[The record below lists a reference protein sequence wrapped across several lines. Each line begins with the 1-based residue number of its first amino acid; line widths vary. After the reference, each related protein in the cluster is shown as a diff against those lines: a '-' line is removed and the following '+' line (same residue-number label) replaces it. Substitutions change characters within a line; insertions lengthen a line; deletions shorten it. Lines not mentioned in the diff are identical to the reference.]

1 MHAFRPSS
9 RLASRICLR
18 PWRHLAG
25 LTLAALLVAGCGTSP
40 KPTPRPAK
48 PRPTAPT
55 QGWMGTYRGTVPCM
69 PPSTPACTAQ
79 QLALTLLPGNTYELE
94 TTVQRRGQPYTIV
107 SKGRFQWDSSRTVIT
122 LASKD
127 ENARLR
133 IGPGTAERLPGIDD
147 DIDDADAYRGYILRK
162 R

>member
-1 MHAFRPSS
+1 M
-9 RLASRICLR
+9 
-18 PWRHLAG
+18 
-25 LTLAALLVAGCGTSP
+25 
-40 KPTPRPAK
+40 
-48 PRPTAPT
+48 
-55 QGWMGTYRGTVPCM
+55 GWVGSYYGTVPCT
-69 PPSTPACTAQ
+69 PPVSSTCTAQ
-79 QLALTLLPGNTYELE
+79 QLVLTLLPSHTYRLQ
-94 TTVQRRGQPYTIV
+94 TTVQRRGKPYTIV

-162 R
+162 Q

>member
-1 MHAFRPSS
+1 MHIPTLFSRP
-9 RLASRICLR
+9 RQ
-18 PWRHLAG
+18 WRA
-25 LTLAALLVAGCGTSP
+25 LAAGALTAWLLAGCGTSP
-40 KPTPRPAK
+40 KPTPK
-48 PRPTAPT
+48 APT
-55 QGWMGTYRGTVPCM
+55 PQHPSAPQNWMGTYRGTVPCT
-69 PPSTPACTAQ
+69 PLSTPTCTSQ

-94 TTVQRRGQPYTIV
+94 ITVRRRQPYTIV

>member
-1 MHAFRPSS
+1 MHIPTLFSRP
-9 RLASRICLR
+9 RQ
-18 PWRHLAG
+18 WRA
-25 LTLAALLVAGCGTSP
+25 LAAGALAAWLLAGCGTSP
-40 KPTPRPAK
+40 KPSPK
-48 PRPTAPT
+48 APT
-55 QGWMGTYRGTVPCM
+55 PLPSANLSQGWMGTYRGTVPCT
-69 PPSTPACTAQ
+69 PPSTPACTSQ

>member
-1 MHAFRPSS
+1 MHIPTLFSRP
-9 RLASRICLR
+9 RQ
-18 PWRHLAG
+18 WRA
-25 LTLAALLVAGCGTSP
+25 LAAGALGALLLAGCGTSP
-40 KPTPRPAK
+40 QPTPPAPTP
-48 PRPTAPT
+48 PRPTVPQNWT
-55 QGWMGTYRGTVPCM
+55 GTSPGTVPCT
-69 PPSTPACTAQ
+69 PPSTPACTSQ

-147 DIDDADAYRGYILRK
+147 DIDDANAYRGYILRK